1 MSTKFFNNIE
11 EQIQFANISNGSLK
25 TVAEARGN
33 LKKIIGLAVTE
44 LNTLMILNEKIDKM
58 ISSGHFLDSSEYEEL
73 CNESQKYFHDIHNMQ
88 VVQDF
93 NILIDLLSCPDTEL
107 AGLAD
112 ELIYLMHIHEDA
124 IKARQNMRF
133 GRLFGK

>member
-44 LNTLMILNEKIDKM
+44 LNTLMILN
-58 ISSGHFLDSSEYEEL
+58 
-73 CNESQKYFHDIHNMQ
+73 
-88 VVQDF
+88 
-93 NILIDLLSCPDTEL
+93 
-107 AGLAD
+107 
-112 ELIYLMHIHEDA
+112 
-124 IKARQNMRF
+124 
-133 GRLFGK
+133 